1 MRLFYTQ
8 NHATATRKLVSPS
21 FLTVF
26 ARSTRSSPTANLN
39 LSHVAGLSRFQPLSF
54 LPFIFLA
61 ANTASLSAKNTVKYL
76 WDIAETRDLVCART
90 PSEELASA
98 CPEGLFDGEETLTLD
113 ERSFN
118 LSVIYRWV
126 DRVADVL

>member
-1 MRLFYTQ
+1 MTPRQ
-8 NHATATRKLVSPS
+8 R
-21 FLTVF
+21 LTVVV
-26 ARSTRSSPTANLN
+26 
-39 LSHVAGLSRFQPLSF
+39 VAKHAG
-54 LPFIFLA
+54 
-61 ANTASLSAKNTVKYL
+61 VKYL

-118 LSVIYRWV
+118 LSIIYRWV